1 MDSIEDEYL
10 KNNNESQ
17 WDELSTKEINRLV
30 DELIKNINKQFK
42 NEIKD
47 DITRNEIMHYIRNN
61 YGDYFNIDKVETI
74 IDNDINKFKRDCY
87 YWLFILVPK
96 QNNKERIYITI

>member
-96 QNNKERIYITI
+96 QNKKERIYITI